1 MDTKSL
7 DPRGRDGPD
16 GRRSKANLKP
26 NYRPPKKAAVEAR
39 LVAADRNSGEAAP
52 NRRLG
57 FLAMTNSWD
66 RVPIEPQSVVAP
78 LSRAAVFLVLTV
90 GAEAE
95 AMAKVRRVIA
105 DIGGLVRTV
114 GFRDLTG
121 RLSCNVGIG
130 SNAWDR
136 LGWPKRPKE
145 LRSFAEIRGSVHT
158 AVATPGDLLFH
169 IRAERADMCFELER
183 LILDALSDA
192 ASVAD
197 EVQGFRYF
205 DARDLLGFV
214 DGTENPTGDALPL
227 ACLIQSDDPGFEG
240 GSYVVVQKY
249 LHKLDAWNALQTSS
263 QESIIGRTKID
274 NVELDDTN
282 KRKSHKTLTTIVDVE
297 GNEHD
302 ILRDNMPFGRP
313 GHSEFGTY
321 FIGYARNLWVIEKM
335 LSNMFVGIPEGQY
348 DRLLDFSTATTGTTF
363 FVPSNSVLE
372 KLGN

>member
-1 MDTKSL
+1 
-7 DPRGRDGPD
+7 
-16 GRRSKANLKP
+16 
-26 NYRPPKKAAVEAR
+26 
-39 LVAADRNSGEAAP
+39 
-52 NRRLG
+52 
-57 FLAMTNSWD
+57 MTNSWE
-66 RVPIEPQSVVAP
+66 RVTIEPQSVVAP

-95 AMAKVRRVIA
+95 AMTKVRRVIA
-105 DIGGLVRTV
+105 DIGGLVRAV
-114 GFRDLTG
+114 GFRDLGG

-130 SNAWDR
+130 SSAWDR
-136 LGWPKRPKE
+136 LRWPKRPKE
-145 LRSFAEIRGSVHT
+145 LKNFAEIRGSVHT

-183 LILDALSDA
+183 LILDALGDA
-192 ASVAD
+192 VSVAD

-227 ACLIQSDDPGFEG
+227 ACVVQSDDPDFEG

-249 LHKLDAWNALQTSS
+249 LHKLDAWNALQTSA
-263 QESIIGRTKID
+263 QEDIIGRTKPD
-274 NVELDDTN
+274 NVELDDSN
-282 KRKSHKTLTTIVDVE
+282 KRKSHKTLTTIVDAD

-335 LSNMFVGIPEGQY
+335 LSNMFVGVPEGQY
-348 DRLLDFSTATTGTTF
+348 DRLLDFSTAVTGTTF

-372 KLGN
+372 RLGEEVAFKA

>member
-1 MDTKSL
+1 
-7 DPRGRDGPD
+7 
-16 GRRSKANLKP
+16 
-26 NYRPPKKAAVEAR
+26 
-39 LVAADRNSGEAAP
+39 
-52 NRRLG
+52 
-57 FLAMTNSWD
+57 MTNSWD

-114 GFRDLTG
+114 GFRDLKG

-136 LGWPKRPKE
+136 LRWSRRPKE
-145 LRSFAEIRGSVHT
+145 LRNFAEIRGSVHT

-169 IRAERADMCFELER
+169 IRAERPDMCFELER
-183 LILDALSDA
+183 LILDALGGA
-192 ASVAD
+192 VTVED

-227 ACLIQSDDPGFEG
+227 ACLIQSDDLDFDG

-249 LHKLDAWNALQTSS
+249 LHKLDAWNALPTSS
-263 QESIIGRTKID
+263 QESIIGRTKFD
-274 NVELDDTN
+274 NVELDDSN
-282 KRKSHKTLTTIVDVE
+282 KRKSHKTLTTIVDSE

-335 LSNMFVGIPEGQY
+335 LSNMFVGVPEGQY

-363 FVPSNSVLE
+363 FVPSNSILE
-372 KLGN
+372 KLGDEA